1 MTPLWRQLHSEQES
15 VFTFTQQSPPSNL
28 QSAWLVSSLQM
39 PLPTILG
46 FEQQSPPS
54 YSHSAILVTSSQN
67 PFPTKGWYPAT
78 HVSSKWQPHSK
89 QEFVFTFRTQQ
100 SPPSNLQL
108 ALLVSSLQKP
118 LPTNAALSQP
128 GTKKETNVYVLD
140 QIINGKIHGKPI
152 CIKHEYVPT

>member
-1 MTPLWRQLHSEQES
+1 MIPLPRQLHSEQES

-28 QSAWLVSSLQM
+28 QLAWLVSSLQM

-54 YSHSAILVTSSQN
+54 YSHSAILVTLSQN

-78 HVSSKWQPHSK
+78 HVSSKRQPHSK
-89 QEFVFTFRTQQ
+89 QEFEFAFRTQQ

-108 ALLVSSLQKP
+108 ALLVSSLQNP

-128 GTKKETNVYVLD
+128 GTKKETNICVQD
-140 QIINGKIHGKPI
+140 QIFNRKFKEIPI
-152 CIKHEYVPT
+152 CIKYEYPPT